1 MSYLLYCIII
11 MATVKSLIA
20 RWAAH
25 GSSTAST
32 AHNCTTTVTTNNHEK
47 ENDNNNAII
56 VHSNNTAAIC
66 APSTKAMQDN
76 KHTNANGVPR
86 PAEAGKN
93 RGDEVSRGEHER
105 ALQEQ
110 RGQME
115 HEHARALEETRAQ
128 HERALQEQRGQMEHE
143 HARALEETRAQ
154 HERALQEQR
163 IEFEQATASELA
175 AQREELETAALA
187 VLEEEVERRTSAG
200 IACSPIEEEV
210 ERRDSAGIACSPIEE
225 VPSVQGEEDVDVG
238 TTAGLTPPPAA
249 SPPPVDV
256 NVGVCLGVAESFGS
270 LSSPGASS
278 VFENQNQSVAE
289 AKKGEKKV
297 KKGRRLL
304 KQKAV
309 KDVDSPSSRRMSVL
323 MHSNTQR
330 A

>member
-1 MSYLLYCIII
+1 MSYFYCIII

-32 AHNCTTTVTTNNHEK
+32 IVAHNCTSTVTTNNHEK
-47 ENDNNNAII
+47 ENDDNNAII
-56 VHSNNTAAIC
+56 VPSNNNTAIC

-76 KHTNANGVPR
+76 KQTNANGVPR

-93 RGDEVSRGEHER
+93 RGDEVSRGE
-105 ALQEQ
+105 
-110 RGQME
+110 
-115 HEHARALEETRAQ
+115 

-256 NVGVCLGVAESFGS
+256 NVGVGLGVAESFGS

-278 VFENQNQSVAE
+278 VFENQNRSVAE

-323 MHSNTQR
+323 MHNNTQR